1 MTNSANDVLPRRVLV
16 VDDSLL
22 RPDTAHGRAING
34 LVEEFARRGVAVIT
48 SVSFEDGDAV
58 VTSDAGL
65 GAVLVD
71 WDLDA
76 NDPASHQAAAR
87 MLRIIR
93 DRNLGLPIF
102 LIAKRS
108 TEQSITIDAMEQAD
122 ELVWL
127 LQDTA
132 AFIAGRVLAAMD
144 RYIAGLVPPFF
155 RALLDYNREQEYAW
169 AVPGHQGGVGFLKT
183 PVGRIFHDFYGE
195 NLFRTDMGIERTALG
210 SLLDH
215 TGPVAASEA
224 YAARV
229 FGAHR
234 SYTGIVGT
242 SGSNRTVMSGVLSS
256 GDIAVIDRN
265 CHKSVMQGLQLTGA
279 IPVYMIPSRNRYGII
294 GPIHP
299 DQMKPAVIAAKIAA
313 SPLIPSPPDQT
324 GDGDLAPGAPSAYT
338 VVTNCTYDGMCYDA
352 ARVQELLELSSD
364 VVHFDEAWYGYAR
377 FHPLYRDRYAMR
389 GDPARHPADG
399 PTVFSTQ
406 SSHKLLAALSQAS
419 FIHLREGRRKV
430 PPGAFNEAYMMHSTT
445 SPLYPIIA
453 SNDVTTSMMDGPG
466 GRVLVQETIDEAV
479 AFRQALARA
488 HRQFAEGGDWFFAPW
503 NAPAVTEPATGKRLA
518 FADAPPELLGSDP
531 RCWVLRPEDSW
542 HGFAALDDGWCMLD
556 PTKAGILAPGVGDD
570 GELGATGVPAAL
582 VTAYLGRHGIVPSR
596 TTDHIV
602 LCLFSVG
609 ITRGKWGTLI
619 NALLA
624 FKRDWDANAPLS
636 AVLPDLLAAAPR
648 RYAGLGLRD
657 VGDQMW
663 SHMGEERPGQ
673 ALQAAFAELPV
684 PRITPRAAYERLV
697 RGEVELVPFGQM
709 AGRTLAV
716 GLQPYPPGIPILL
729 PGEDAGA
736 ADGPFLSYLRLLEAW
751 DAAFPQFEHD
761 VEGAERVDG
770 RYAAYCT
777 RQLSVG
783 AEADQGEVGPR
794 EVVSR
799 A

>member
-1 MTNSANDVLPRRVLV
+1 MNRANDVLPRRVLV
-16 VDDSLL
+16 VDGSLL
-22 RPDTAHGRAING
+22 HPDTAHGRAING

-48 SVSFEDGDAV
+48 SVSFEDGEAV

-65 GAVLVD
+65 GAVIVD

-76 NDPASHQAAAR
+76 DKSASHQAAAQ
-87 MLRIIR
+87 MLRTIR
-93 DRNLGLPIF
+93 DRNAGLPIF
-102 LIAKRS
+102 LLAKRS
-108 TEQSITIDAMEQAD
+108 TEQSITIDAMGQAD

-127 LQDTA
+127 LQDTV

-144 RYIAGLVPPFF
+144 RYIIGLVPPFF
-155 RALLDYNREQEYAW
+155 RALLSYNSEQEYAW
-169 AVPGHQGGVGFLKT
+169 AAPGHHGGVGFLKT

-195 NLFRTDMGIERTALG
+195 NLFRTDTGIERTALG

-215 TGPVAASEA
+215 TGPVAESEA
-224 YAARV
+224 YVARV
-229 FGAHR
+229 FGAQR
-234 SYTGIVGT
+234 SYSVLVGT
-242 SGSNRTVMSGVLSS
+242 SGSNRTVMSGVLST

-294 GPIHP
+294 GPIRP
-299 DQMKPAVIAAKIAA
+299 DQMKSAEIAAKIAA
-313 SPLIPSPPDQT
+313 SPLAAARPDRG
-324 GDGDLAPGAPSAYT
+324 GDEDGAGRPAGPAAYT
-338 VVTNCTYDGMCYDA
+338 VVTNCTYDGLCYDA
-352 ARVQELLELSSD
+352 ARVQQLLERSCD

-389 GDPARHPADG
+389 GDPGAHPADG

-419 FIHLREGRRKV
+419 FIHVREGRRKL
-430 PPGAFNEAYMMHSTT
+430 PPGAFNEAYMMHATT
-445 SPLYPIIA
+445 SPLYAIIA
-453 SNDVTTSMMDGPG
+453 SNDVATSMMDGPG
-466 GRVLVQETIDEAV
+466 GRALLQETIDEAV

-488 HRQFAEGGDWFFAPW
+488 NRQFTDSGDWFFAPW
-503 NAPAVTEPATGKRLA
+503 NAPEVTEPASGKRVA
-518 FADAPPELLGSDP
+518 FADAPPELLGRDP
-531 RCWVLRPEDSW
+531 QCWVLRPDESW
-542 HGFAALDDGWCMLD
+542 HGFTGVDDGWCMLD

-570 GELGATGVPAAL
+570 GALDETGVPAAL
-582 VTAYLGRHGIVPSR
+582 VAAYLARHGIVPSR
-596 TTDHIV
+596 ATDHIV

-636 AVLPDLLAAAPR
+636 AVLPETLAAAPE
-648 RYAGLGLRD
+648 RYGGLGLRD
-657 VGDQMW
+657 LGDQMW
-663 SHMGEERPGQ
+663 SHMRTARTGH
-673 ALQAAFAELPV
+673 ALQAAFAEVPT

-729 PGEDAGA
+729 PGEDAGR
-736 ADGPFLSYLRLLEAW
+736 ADGPFLSYLRVLEAW
-751 DAAFPQFEHD
+751 DAAFPGFEHE

-777 RQLSVG
+777 
-783 AEADQGEVGPR
+783 
-794 EVVSR
+794 SR
-799 A
+799 